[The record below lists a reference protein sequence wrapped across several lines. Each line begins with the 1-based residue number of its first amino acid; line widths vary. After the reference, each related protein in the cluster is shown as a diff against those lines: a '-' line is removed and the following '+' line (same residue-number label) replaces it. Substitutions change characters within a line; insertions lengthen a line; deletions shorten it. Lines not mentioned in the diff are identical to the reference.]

1 LAEQLDELVK
11 KLAEAHGENL
21 RSVVLYG
28 QAAAD
33 SGDQEP
39 KKVLVVLDR
48 ITPVDLR
55 DAHPVA
61 EGWGLQG
68 NPLPVYFSFSE
79 IKDSSDVFPI
89 EFIDM
94 SHVRRVLYGE
104 DPFESLTIPTFNLR
118 HQLEYE
124 LRGKLLRLRS
134 LYIKVY
140 GNPNRLASLMADSLD
155 SFIVLFRHVIAMLGA
170 EPPLEKREVVTKL
183 ADLLGLNKTVLSRLF
198 DYAAD
203 EEVWLATETSETFA
217 HYLEQI
223 EKVIDAVNH
232 MPIEKAG
239 A

>member
-1 LAEQLDELVK
+1 LADQLNELVK
-11 KLAEAHGENL
+11 SLTEAHGENL

-28 QAAAD
+28 QAAAG
-33 SGDQEP
+33 GDGSDYEP
-39 KKVLVVLDR
+39 KKILVVLDR
-48 ITPVDLR
+48 ITPGDLK

-61 EGWGLQG
+61 EGWSLQG
-68 NPLPVYFSFSE
+68 HPLPVYFTFKE

-94 SHVRRVLYGE
+94 SHVRRVLFGE
-104 DPFESLTIPTFNLR
+104 DPFETLDIPTFNLR

-134 LYIKVY
+134 LYIKAH
-140 GNPNRLASLMADSLD
+140 GNPNRLAALMADSLD
-155 SFIVLFRHVIAMLGA
+155 SFVVLFRHVISLLGG
-170 EPPLEKREVVTKL
+170 EPPVDKREVVMKL
-183 ADLLGLNKTVLSRLF
+183 GDMLNLNKPVLSRLF

-217 HYLEQI
+217 HYLEQL

-232 MPIEKAG
+232 LPATR
-239 A
+239 